1 MTQRP
6 DAAPAAAD
14 QKAKAPADFA
24 DTLAEL
30 EALVERLES
39 GDLSL
44 ESSLENYERGIALV
58 REARGRLSRAEL
70 RVQTLAERDDRG
82 PALAPF
88 DEPDA
93 QGGTPA

>member
-6 DAAPAAAD
+6 DDASSAAD
-14 QKAKAPADFA
+14 RPAKAPADFA
-24 DTLAEL
+24 GTLAEL

-58 REARGRLSRAEL
+58 REARGRLAQAEL
-70 RVQTLAERDDRG
+70 RVRTLAERDDQS
-82 PALAPF
+82 LATEPF
-88 DEPDA
+88 DDPDA
-93 QGGTPA
+93 QGGAPA